1 MWHSIKRILTM
12 FCFGSVC
19 LAGGAYLGINQAYDR
34 LDAELPA
41 IIESAGCI
49 PSQ

>member
-1 MWHSIKRILTM
+1 MRASIKQVLSLTI
-12 FCFGSVC
+12 FGLSIG
-19 LAGGAYLGINQAYDR
+19 LAGAYLGINQAYDR

-49 PSQ
+49 PHR

>member
-1 MWHSIKRILTM
+1 MRASIKQVLSLTL
-12 FCFGSVC
+12 FGLC
-19 LAGGAYLGINQAYDR
+19 TGLAGAYLGINQAYDR